1 MNLRIVARLINLP
14 ENRAVRVQ
22 TAAHPL
28 LLVRIGDQVRA
39 FQADCPHA
47 GAPLEDGVI
56 CNGHLICPWHKAA
69 FAVDSGAV
77 MEPPALVGLRQY
89 PVQVHAGVVS
99 VGDQPIAAE
108 PPAPRLD
115 ARCFAVIG
123 AGAAGT
129 AAVATLRREGF
140 AGRLL
145 WIDREANPAYDR
157 TALSK
162 FVISGEMAAEDTP
175 LLLEEHS
182 FADFG
187 IHGEVKRLDAAG
199 KCIELVDGR
208 RFDYDAALVA
218 SGGAAQ
224 PLDIPGA
231 VLSNVFVLRSRDD
244 AARIANAAQS
254 GACAVIIG
262 DSFIGLEAAS
272 ALRQRGLVVQVVSR
286 HEIPLAA
293 PLGRRIGA
301 ALRQLHEDNGVIF
314 HSNTEPERFDGHG
327 AVSTVLLKNGKRLAA
342 DLVLMGVGVKPATA
356 FVHGVRHAD
365 DDSLSADAHL
375 QLAPG
380 LWAAGDNVTFAWQQL
395 PVRIEHWR
403 LAQQLGV
410 LAARNML
417 GDTQAFSDVPFF
429 WTYHFGKTFEVLG
442 RAQHWNRLHLEG
454 DLQRHTFI
462 ALLCRDD
469 QVEAVIACQYQQA
482 MARLSRRMRQPL
494 GKAEALELIR
504 QTQH

>member
-28 LLVRIGDQVRA
+28 LLLRVGDQVRA

-47 GAPLEDGVI
+47 GAPLEEGVI

-77 MEPPALVGLRQY
+77 VEPPALAGLRQY

-99 VGDQPIAAE
+99 VGDQPIAPE
-108 PPAPRLD
+108 PAAARLD

-162 FVISGEMAAEDTP
+162 FVISGEMAAVDTP
-175 LLLEEHS
+175 PLLEDDS
-182 FADFG
+182 FAGIG
-187 IHGEVKRLDAAG
+187 IHGEVQRLDATA
-199 KCIELVDGR
+199 KCIELADGR

-218 SGGAAQ
+218 SGGDAQ

-244 AARIANAAQS
+244 AARIADAAQS
-254 GACAVIIG
+254 AACAVIIG

-293 PLGRRIGA
+293 QLGRRIGA

-314 HSNTEPERFDGHG
+314 HSNIEPERFDGHG

-342 DLVLMGVGVKPATA
+342 DLVLMGVGVKPASA
-356 FVHGVRHAD
+356 FVHGVSLAD
-365 DDSLSADAHL
+365 DHSLSADAHL

-380 LWAAGDNVTFAWQQL
+380 LWAAGDNVTFAWQQQ

-417 GDTQAFSDVPFF
+417 GDAQSFRDVPFF

-442 RAQHWNRLHLEG
+442 HAHHWNRLYLEG

-462 ALLCRDD
+462 ALLCHDD

-494 GKAEALELIR
+494 GKAEALGLIR
-504 QTQH
+504 QTRH